1 MPGHVPLAASPPG
14 VPPSA
19 GDERPF
25 LLLGAGR
32 GGTSVLAA
40 ALSGH
45 SRVVVAM
52 EAFGVSHLLGL
63 GPGPVCGADLDIF
76 GARTRAFREACLG
89 EIGRHRGRIWGNKVT
104 TEQLFGLED
113 HNAVHP
119 PYVDVLDRFFREAV
133 PEFRIVVIIRD
144 GRACAAS
151 KVRRTGQ
158 TWEQAAFRWHYSVRA
173 LRAVRGLGRPACE
186 VRFEDLVA
194 DPEPVLERVCHYL
207 DVPFERGMLQQTD
220 SPKLL
225 PEYRRSAFEPGRAEV
240 PAVPAHI
247 AAFLEPD
254 LAYCGYA

>member
-1 MPGHVPLAASPPG
+1 MPGHVPVAAMPPG
-14 VPPSA
+14 APPGA
-19 GDERPF
+19 GAERPF

-40 ALSGH
+40 ALAGH
-45 SRVVVAM
+45 SRIVVAM
-52 EAFGVSHLLGL
+52 EAFGLSCLLGM
-63 GPGPVCGADLDIF
+63 GPGLAYGHDRDVF
-76 GARTRAFREACLG
+76 SARTRAFREACFC
-89 EIGRHRGRIWGNKVT
+89 EAGRHRGRIWGNKIT
-104 TEQLFGLED
+104 TEHLFGLED

-133 PEFRIVVIIRD
+133 PEFRIILIIRD
-144 GRACAAS
+144 GRACTAS

-173 LRAVRGLGRPACE
+173 LKAVRQLGRPACE

-194 DPEPVLERVCHYL
+194 DPEPVLERVCRHL
-207 DVPFERGMLQQTD
+207 EVPFERGMLHQTE

-225 PEYRRSAFEPGRAEV
+225 PEYRRSTFDSSRA
-240 PAVPAHI
+240 AVPDVPDHI
-247 AAFLEPD
+247 AAFLQPD